1 MEKFEKVID
10 RVSYFYILHNVKDT
24 YRTIDGWEGG
34 RGRGEGRAREGR
46 GKGEGREREGRGKGA
61 RKGEGERHLNV
72 ECGMWNTEC
81 GIRNV
86 E

>member
-34 RGRGEGRAREGR
+34 RG
-46 GKGEGREREGRGKGA
+46 KGEEREREREGRGKGA

-72 ECGMWNTEC
+72 ECGMWNT
-81 GIRNV
+81 G
-86 E
+86 